1 MAKLVHD
8 YGAASMISDPS
19 SGLAVVQITG
29 LITPAISL
37 QVLRDNAAFVAR
49 NRIAG
54 QVAVYSGAAMA
65 ITADSMLRNAQ
76 IARIEAPELAIPT
89 AIVAPA
95 EAFDMCRRYCALMC
109 EAGFWRRAFLDYES
123 ALRWA
128 AEYAQIR
135 EDLLAQRRPAPTE
148 VGPSPEETTR
158 RVRRRVASDRKP
170 RPSP

>member
-1 MAKLVHD
+1 MAKVVQD
-8 YGAASMISDPS
+8 YGAAAMISDPN
-19 SGLAVVQITG
+19 SGLAVVRITG
-29 LITPAISL
+29 LITTAISL

-49 NRIAG
+49 NKIAG

-65 ITADSMLRNAQ
+65 INAESMLRNAQ
-76 IARIEAPELAIPT
+76 VARIEAPEIALPT
-89 AIVAPA
+89 AIVAPV
-95 EAFDMCRRYCALMC
+95 EAFEMCRSYCALMC
-109 EAGFWRRAFLDYES
+109 AAGFWRRAFLDYES

-135 EDLLAQRRPAPTE
+135 EELLAQRRPPPTE
-148 VGPSPEETTR
+148 VGPSPEETAR